1 MPASPG
7 DVAEDVGVAGLGAGH
22 VLHQVLPL
30 HLLNTQSDRPVVPLR
45 VLEQIF
51 LPVEIFVRKLS
62 ISILEVTQNIIVYLT
77 LVSYLVLI
85 EKDLNNSLLVQ
96 VHHPAG

>member
-1 MPASPG
+1 M
-7 DVAEDVGVAGLGAGH
+7 
-22 VLHQVLPL
+22 
-30 HLLNTQSDRPVVPLR
+30 
-45 VLEQIF
+45 EQIF

-62 ISILEVTQNIIVYLT
+62 ISVLEVTQNIIVYLT

-85 EKDLNNSLLVQ
+85 EKDLNNNLLVQ